1 MHNKKKRAFSLVE
14 LTITVVIIGVLT
26 ALAIPR
32 IIDVQAKA
40 RFNTLKLSGKS
51 IGKALTQLKTL
62 GIDDDGDGV
71 FEAISLIDLTRVDG
85 IFAQIDANSSGLE
98 SVLIT
103 IDTSIEIYLESDSGI
118 VRLDSDQ
125 YFALTDSR
133 TYDVTN
139 GDDSRDPDMFYFNID
154 GSYIGD
160 AGKALAAVAAIPGNN
175 PASILKSGEI
185 KVVQL
190 AFNEES
196 TYPAAKH

>member
-40 RFNTLKLSGKS
+40 RFNTLKLNGKS

-103 IDTSIEIYLESDSGI
+103 IDTSIEIYLESDSDI

-175 PASILKSGEI
+175 PASILKSSEI

-196 TYPAAKH
+196 SYPAAKH